1 MLDPELLKKVRMIEV
16 TTRKM
21 VTEAMSGQYRTQ
33 FKGHGVQ
40 FSEHRQYVPGDDVRH
55 IDWKVSARAREPLV
69 KKYEEERELVVL
81 LVVDISASEGFGSHR
96 KLKSEVLA
104 EVAGMLSYAASH
116 TGDKIGVILFG
127 GEIEKVIP
135 PKKGRSH
142 VHRIVQ
148 ELLTPRPVHP
158 GTDLAGALAAAGRV
172 MKHKGV
178 VFVLSDFQAQGYE
191 REMKRLARKHDVVAV
206 KVGDLRE
213 KDVPSIGQ
221 LFVVDPET
229 GEEGFID
236 TAGYDFKKWFK
247 EVLLEMDTDF
257 RTMTKT
263 GGIDTLKVETH
274 EDYAEAVVRFFR
286 TRSKAKGRK

>member
-1 MLDPELLKKVRMIEV
+1 MIEV

-21 VTEAMSGQYRTQ
+21 VDEAMSGQYRTH
-33 FKGHGVQ
+33 FKGQGVQ
-40 FSEHRQYVPGDDVRH
+40 FSEHRQYVPGDDIRH
-55 IDWKVSARAREPLV
+55 IDWKVSARAREPLI

-81 LVVDISASEGFGSHR
+81 LVVDISASEGFGSQT

-127 GEIEKVIP
+127 GQIEKVIP

-142 VHRIVQ
+142 VLRIVK

-158 GTDLAGALAAAGRV
+158 GTDLAGALLAAGRV

-178 VFVLSDFQAQGYE
+178 VFVLSDFQAQGYD

-206 KVGDLRE
+206 QVGDLRE
-213 KDVPSIGQ
+213 KDVPAIGQ
-221 LFVVDPET
+221 LYVVDPET

-236 TAGYDFKKWFK
+236 TGSYAFKKWFK
-247 EVLLEMDTDF
+247 EALLEMETDF
-257 RTMTKT
+257 KTMTKA
-263 GGIDTLKVETH
+263 GGIDVLKVDTH
-274 EDYAEAVVRFFR
+274 LDYADAVVRFFR
-286 TRSKAKGRK
+286 ARARVKGTKPRG